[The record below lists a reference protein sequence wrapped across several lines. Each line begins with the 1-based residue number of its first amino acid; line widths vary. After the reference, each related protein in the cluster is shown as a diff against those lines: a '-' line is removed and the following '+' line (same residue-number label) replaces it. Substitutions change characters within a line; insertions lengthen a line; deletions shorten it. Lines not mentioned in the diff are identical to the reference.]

1 MSHVLSAFERDILE
15 VFFTLEKSDAFVLTG
30 GAALAEFYFQHRRS
44 DDLDLFT
51 LDEQA
56 FTAVNQQVKAIAQA
70 LGAEEKPTRALITLN
85 QISLARGGEI
95 VKIDFVRDSGP
106 SFGQTR
112 LQGAVR
118 VDALENIGANKIL
131 ALFNRA
137 AFRDYIDLYVILQ
150 DGQFTFAHLLNLA
163 KQKDL
168 GLQEFYLAHW
178 IHQQTGRLHSPP
190 TMLKEIDLEEVK
202 RYFLNLADELMA
214 GLNPDKRP

>member
-15 VFFTLEKSDAFVLTG
+15 AFFALDKSEAFVLTG

-44 DDLDLFT
+44 NDLDLFT

-56 FTAVNQQVKAIAQA
+56 FATVTQQVRTMAQT
-70 LGAEEKPTRALITLN
+70 LGAEEKPTRALLTLN
-85 QISLARGGEI
+85 QVSLIRDGET

-106 SFGQTR
+106 FFGQIN
-112 LQGAVR
+112 LQGSVR
-118 VDALENIGANKIL
+118 VDALENIGANKLL
-131 ALFNRA
+131 ALFGRA
-137 AFRDYIDLYVILQ
+137 TFRDYIDLYIILQ
-150 DGQFTFAHLLNLA
+150 DGQFTFTHLLNLA

-178 IHQQTGRLHSPP
+178 IHQQTARLHSPP
-190 TMLKEIDLEEVK
+190 TLLKDIDLEEVK
-202 RYFLNLADELMA
+202 RYFLRLADELMA

>member
-1 MSHVLSAFERDILE
+1 MSNILSQFERDILE
-15 VFFTLEKSDAFVLTG
+15 AFFALEKTDAFVLTG

-56 FTAVNQQVKAIAQA
+56 FIEVSQQAKRVAQTV
-70 LGAEEKPTRALITLN
+70 GAEEKPIRSLATLN
-85 QISLARGGEI
+85 QVSLERGGET

-106 SFGQTR
+106 SFGQA
-112 LQGAVR
+112 LQRGRVR

-131 ALFNRA
+131 ALFGRA

-150 DGQFTFAHLLNLA
+150 TGRFTFEHLLSLA

-168 GLQEFYLAHW
+168 GLQEFYLANW
-178 IHQQTGRLHSPP
+178 IRQQTPRLQSSPE
-190 TMLKEIDLEEVK
+190 MLKEIDLAEVK
-202 RYFLNLADELMA
+202 RYFLKLADELMA
-214 GLNPDKRP
+214 GLNPDKQP